1 MRKLFFLFF
10 LLAYSPLILAQHYQV
25 EVNNHRAG
33 SFKNSVEIDRDI
45 HNFSTLDFQ
54 ILTLTDTL
62 QFFSNSH
69 FVESDSGFLKFV
81 EWTQI
86 FQDTVNNE
94 RYFKDTP
101 VFGPEKTRVLCIA
114 KLDTIGATICF
125 PAFSTELN
133 QIIEVKRELLGYSIE
148 KAEKLHIVKETIGA
162 KSTIHKFD
170 RDFRLVETSS
180 PSPFG
185 EIKLTRVNQI
195 HPSQFF
201 DSEYFQKNGFLSNIR
216 FPDPNQIS
224 SVKLRLEGLDS
235 LAASSLIQHNQK
247 ITSQHSSSLTMIV
260 SNEKES
266 FIPLDSTKF
275 PIPEILWSKE
285 KTMSLL
291 DSLSLDSLTLS
302 EKFETLKSLAL
313 QQPYP
318 MLSFYQLILG
328 LKIPARLVYGYTYN
342 QWFWTTGTWT
352 EIAIDGKWETHDLLS
367 EITSTAL
374 KVATYRSKI
383 GESPSHSYLS
393 ASGQLSNII
402 AESFT
407 LNGKKQAVSS
417 QALPYYFENPVYENE
432 GLGIRFQMLD
442 GFQIKNDGTE
452 SPSSEFLSLENSYQE
467 KISFYQ
473 ILTINKKQTEE
484 RCKKEITNYIG
495 DPGLELQKDKK
506 LDFWYGFKGQKGAI
520 AIPQGQSFIFI
531 TIDHEDPE
539 FTILV
544 LTRKNL
550 HLKY

>member
-94 RYFKDTP
+94 KNFNGTL
-101 VFGPEKTRVLCIA
+101 VFGPDKIRILSKA
-114 KLDTIGATICF
+114 KLDTIGASICF

-133 QIIEVKRELLGYSIE
+133 QIIEVEREMLGYSIE
-148 KAEKLHIVKETIGA
+148 KAEKLNIVKETIGA

-235 LAASSLIQHNQK
+235 LVASSLIQHNQRV
-247 ITSQHSSSLTMIV
+247 TSQDSSSLTMIV
-260 SNEKES
+260 TNEKES
-266 FIPLDSTKF
+266 FIPLDSTES

-291 DSLSLDSLTLS
+291 DSLSLDTLTAY
-302 EKFETLKSLAL
+302 EKLETLKSFAL
-313 QQPYP
+313 KQPYP
-318 MLSFYQLILG
+318 TLCFYQLILG

-342 QWFWTTGTWT
+342 QWFWTAGTWT
-352 EIAIDGKWETHDLLS
+352 EIAIDGKWMTFDLWS
-367 EITSTAL
+367 DISSKAL
-374 KVATYRSKI
+374 KTATYKSKI

-484 RCKKEITNYIG
+484 LCKKEITNYIG

-506 LDFWYGFKGQKGAI
+506 LDFWYAFKGQKGAI